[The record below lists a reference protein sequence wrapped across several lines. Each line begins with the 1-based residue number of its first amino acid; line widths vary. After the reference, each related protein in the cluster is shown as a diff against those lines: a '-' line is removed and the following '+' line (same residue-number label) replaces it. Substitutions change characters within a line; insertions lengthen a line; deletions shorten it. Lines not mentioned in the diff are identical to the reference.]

1 MTDHRHDSHP
11 AIVKR
16 LNRAGGH
23 LRSIVEMI
31 ESDRPCVDIAQQL
44 QAVEK
49 AIGAA
54 KKALIND
61 HIDHCLVHSEAT
73 QGVGSAVEEFRA
85 ISKYL

>member
-1 MTDHRHDSHP
+1 MTDHKHDSHP

-16 LNRAGGH
+16 LNRATGH

-31 ESDRPCVDIAQQL
+31 EAGRPCADIAQQL
-44 QAVEK
+44 HAVEN
-49 AIGAA
+49 AIINA

-61 HIDHCLVHSEAT
+61 HIDHCLAHAEASE
-73 QGVGSAVEEFRA
+73 GVGSAVEEFRT